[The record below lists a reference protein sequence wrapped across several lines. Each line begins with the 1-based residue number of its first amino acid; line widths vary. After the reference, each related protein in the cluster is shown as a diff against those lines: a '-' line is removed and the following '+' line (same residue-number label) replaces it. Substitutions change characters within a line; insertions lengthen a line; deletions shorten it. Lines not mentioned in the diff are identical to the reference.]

1 MRFFLIL
8 KSFLSESDIETKT
21 KCIKSKYFANSR
33 LFDQLKVSLKGG
45 NYVIFVFL
53 KLQFNWFSS
62 GSMVFGV
69 EMFN

>member
-1 MRFFLIL
+1 MRFFSIL

-21 KCIKSKYFANSR
+21 KCIKSKYFA
-33 LFDQLKVSLKGG
+33 QLKVSLKGG